1 VAIPPE
7 ILKHLAHVDQTRAHL
22 REVVKGMPRREVV
35 EIIRT
40 AASGKLDEFDERI
53 GLLVGMLAVIA
64 IHMLFEDGD

>member
-1 VAIPPE
+1 
-7 ILKHLAHVDQTRAHL
+7 
-22 REVVKGMPRREVV
+22 MPRQEVV